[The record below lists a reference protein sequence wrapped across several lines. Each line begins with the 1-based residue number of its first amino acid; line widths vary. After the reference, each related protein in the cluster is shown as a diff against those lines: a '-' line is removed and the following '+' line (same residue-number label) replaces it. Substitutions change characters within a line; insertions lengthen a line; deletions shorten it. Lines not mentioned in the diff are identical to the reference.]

1 MDAQQ
6 IIKYHVNR
14 AKDCQQDV
22 INRRK
27 SRVIRNIYKS
37 LRNTHMAMARE
48 VKRLS
53 NMADAYE
60 AL

>member
-1 MDAQQ
+1 MRDE
-6 IIKYHVNR
+6 H
-14 AKDCQQDV
+14 
-22 INRRK
+22 
-27 SRVIRNIYKS
+27 
-37 LRNTHMAMARE
+37 LAMARE